1 MVVKVEV
8 EDFELLV
15 KIFVRLVWDCSNGR
29 EDIYLLGSELNVSG
43 RENVQHQ

>member
-15 KIFVRLVWDCSNGR
+15 KIFVRLVWLGLFKW
-29 EDIYLLGSELNVSG
+29 EDVYLLGSELNVNG